1 MALHWRATASA
12 TPHALLIPACGVPI
26 QPLRCW
32 RNIIIDRY
40 TCQDSRQHGMQRF
53 GEKLRA
59 LRLCHGWT
67 LQQLA
72 TALGYAAISYMHEI
86 ESGKKKPTVDMVIK
100 ASRLFH

>member
-1 MALHWRATASA
+1 
-12 TPHALLIPACGVPI
+12 
-26 QPLRCW
+26 
-32 RNIIIDRY
+32 
-40 TCQDSRQHGMQRF
+40 MQRF

-59 LRLCHGWT
+59 LRLRQGWT

-100 ASRLFH
+100 ASRLFHVTTDQLILDEIELTFPTNTPNTDGMQ